1 MNLTDR
7 IYVIE
12 SELDIFGEI
21 IPTDEIALDCREL
34 SRQTLSN
41 NIASSTMENRYELKV
56 YIPYKRTEPYASF
69 GKKEYT
75 MFRYED
81 VFYELVMKVSV
92 KDFFGKMHHYEI
104 TLREVRNAEV

>member
-12 SELDIFGEI
+12 NNLDIFGEI
-21 IPTDEIALDCREL
+21 IPTEEVALDCREF
-34 SRQTLSN
+34 SRQLIN
-41 NIASSTMENRYELKV
+41 NNMTSSSMENRYELKV
-56 YIPYKRTEPYASF
+56 YIPYRRTEPYASF

-75 MFRYED
+75 LFRYED
-81 VFYELVMKVSV
+81 VIYELVMKVSV

-104 TLREVRNAEV
+104 TLRELRDAE